1 MSSLPG
7 FSKVGGIQ
15 NFSDLHFDKTFD
27 ESMQLLNGNSKRYT
41 WLFDAIENSGEYSYD
56 EEDVPFTREWGLY
69 MKPEKIA
76 GSIDAPIIY
85 KDIQDMPLENG
96 GYHYKH
102 YDLIGSYNH
111 EEIQYFKGQ
120 TPIGSCEYDKSLD
133 EGISFIVGGRSIHI
147 NDYGIQLDGTK
158 VQYLKDGQALP
169 PYQIIYLEYS
179 SDENVYHHDLGDDI
193 KAVYTYEPNGGLSL
207 NYVEG
212 SLDQYVLSEKVLF
225 SFEYNN
231 ERITVPL
238 SIINNNSSR
247 DFRIKM
253 PIVPKS
259 VQRIQS
265 AWAGMEDIGVMKMH
279 LSNLI
284 LNQNDEIF
292 NSSGS
297 GTVYMNITTYNIFNN
312 GGRISIES
320 NSNKKYI
327 TGTQVEVLVENE

>member
-1 MSSLPG
+1 MTKIPG
-7 FSKVGGIQ
+7 FTKI
-15 NFSDLHFDKTFD
+15 NKFSDLEFDKTFD

-69 MKPEKIA
+69 MKPEKIE
-76 GSIDAPIIY
+76 SIDAPIIY
-85 KDIQDMPLENG
+85 KDIQDLPLEKG
-96 GYHYKH
+96 RYHYKR
-102 YDLIGSYNH
+102 YDLIGSDNE
-111 EEIQYFKGQ
+111 EEIEYFNGQ
-120 TPIGSCEYDKSLD
+120 TPIGSISYRKSII
-133 EGISFIVGGRSIHI
+133 EGISYIQPNSSIRI
-147 NDYGIQLDGTK
+147 NYLGIQLDGTTL
-158 VQYLKDGQALP
+158 QYQKDGQVLP
-169 PYQIIYLEYS
+169 PYQIINLEYS
-179 SDENVYHHDLGDDI
+179 SDEKVYYHDLGEDI

-207 NYVEG
+207 NYVNG

-225 SFEYNN
+225 SLEYNN

-238 SIINNNSSR
+238 LTINNDADS
-247 DFRIKM
+247 DFKIKM

-284 LNQNDEIF
+284 LNSDDEIF
-292 NSSGS
+292 DGSGS

-312 GGRISIES
+312 GKRISIDS

-327 TGTQVEVLVENE
+327 NGTQVEVLVEND

>member
-7 FSKVGGIQ
+7 FSKVGGIS

-56 EEDVPFTREWGLY
+56 EEKTFTREWGLY
-69 MKPEKIA
+69 MKPEKIE
-76 GSIDAPIIY
+76 SEPIDFPIMY
-85 KDIQDMPLENG
+85 KDIQSMPFEDG
-96 GYHYKH
+96 IAHYKR
-102 YDLIGSYNH
+102 YDSIGSYNE
-111 EEIQYFKGQ
+111 EEIEYFNGQ
-120 TPIGSCEYDKSLD
+120 TPIGSISYSKSLSD
-133 EGISFIVGGRSIHI
+133 GISFIQQNSSIHI
-147 NDYGIQLDGTK
+147 DNWGIQLDGTK
-158 VQYLKDGQALP
+158 VQYRTDGQALP
-169 PYQIIYLEYS
+169 PYQIIDLEYS
-179 SDENVYHHDLGDDI
+179 SDERVYYHDLGDGI

-231 ERITVPL
+231 KRITVPL
-238 SIINNNSSR
+238 SIINNDAYS

-284 LNQNDEIF
+284 LNQDDEIF
-292 NSSGS
+292 GGSGS